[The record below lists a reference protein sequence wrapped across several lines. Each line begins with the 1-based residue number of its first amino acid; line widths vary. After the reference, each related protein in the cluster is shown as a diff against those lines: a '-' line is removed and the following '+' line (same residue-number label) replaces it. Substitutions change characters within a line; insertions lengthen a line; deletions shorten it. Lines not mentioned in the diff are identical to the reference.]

1 MMSGILILAQQTLDF
16 FQVIREGLW
25 ELYLWFLHTIRT
37 GRIVWALVVVAGIII
52 YYRFFKK

>member
-1 MMSGILILAQQTLDF
+1 MMTDILILAQQTLDF

-37 GRIVWALVVVAGIII
+37 GRIVWALAVVAAIII
-52 YYRFFKK
+52 YYRFIKK